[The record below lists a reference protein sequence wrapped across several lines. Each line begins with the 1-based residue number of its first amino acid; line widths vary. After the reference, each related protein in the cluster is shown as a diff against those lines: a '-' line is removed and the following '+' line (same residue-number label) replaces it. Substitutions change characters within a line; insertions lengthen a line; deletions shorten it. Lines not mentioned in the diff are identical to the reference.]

1 MLRRHLFCLPRDL
14 PLAIKSLLNTQLQVH
29 SHSFCRKAKKLSL
42 QIPTHMVSD
51 RLEIVHHQTLSFD
64 LGLEELQRRQKWKVP
79 DSYPFSILKKM
90 TEVWWECWV
99 LGFRA
104 GLILWRLMDFWL
116 QMFYQDNPP
125 CSHLQRRLCGSIKS
139 AICFLKV
146 AKYAFS
152 QQRQVISLLEPTE
165 FVTQLHRLFK
175 ASHQKAKEMSWL
187 WSGQKAL
194 KSQCRLF
201 LLLWHRKE
209 WTDTM
214 NK

>member
-1 MLRRHLFCLPRDL
+1 M
-14 PLAIKSLLNTQLQVH
+14 KGTGQ
-29 SHSFCRKAKKLSL
+29 
-42 QIPTHMVSD
+42 
-51 RLEIVHHQTLSFD
+51 LSF
-64 LGLEELQRRQKWKVP
+64 LYLK
-79 DSYPFSILKKM
+79 KKM
-90 TEVWWECWV
+90 TEVWWKCCV
-99 LGFRA
+99 LGFRS

-146 AKYAFS
+146 TKYAFS

-187 WSGQKAL
+187 WSGQKLLSRSAGYFSFCGTE
-194 KSQCRLF
+194 KSGQTQWINNPIVLT
-201 LLLWHRKE
+201 HE
-209 WTDTM
+209 
-214 NK
+214 

>member
-51 RLEIVHHQTLSFD
+51 WLEIVHHQTLIWFGTGRIAKKTKMKGTGQLSF
-64 LGLEELQRRQKWKVP
+64 L
-79 DSYPFSILKKM
+79 YLKKNDWSLVRM
-90 TEVWWECWV
+90 LCAWV
-99 LGFRA
+99 QVRA
-104 GLILWRLMDFWL
+104 YTLWRLMDFWL

-146 AKYAFS
+146 TKYAFS

-175 ASHQKAKEMSWL
+175 ASLQKAKEMSWL

>member
-1 MLRRHLFCLPRDL
+1 MKGSAKYSASSAC
-14 PLAIKSLLNTQLQVH
+14 SNLLH
-29 SHSFCRKAKKLSL
+29 KAKKLSL
-42 QIPTHMVSD
+42 QIPVRTVSD
-51 RLEIVHHQTLSFD
+51 ILEIVRHHTLLFD
-64 LGLEELQRRQKWKVP
+64 LELEELQRRQNERYWTVIL
-79 DSYPFSILKKM
+79 SLLKKNNF
-90 TEVWWECWV
+90 EVWWECCV
-99 LGFRA
+99 LGFRSVLVFTDA
-104 GLILWRLMDFWL
+104 WWISGFKCFIKTI
-116 QMFYQDNPP
+116 
-125 CSHLQRRLCGSIKS
+125 HLVEISKEDCGSIKS

-146 AKYAFS
+146 TNYAFS

-165 FVTQLHRLFK
+165 SVTQLPPLFK

-194 KSQCRLF
+194 KSPCRRF